1 MFAVEN
7 TRLHDV
13 LLTIEV
19 EGQNAKILPAGEAT
33 GFGYKR
39 VEGVVPMGAQL
50 VFAMVE
56 PMNPNEKLQFGV
68 KLGVDRIDVEVR
80 CCELEGVFQNTHIR
94 HGKVVEFSFEVSL
107 PFSSPTRIP
116 NQPHHLLTFPFLLFF
131 PPPPPPQKK
140 SCSITTRRWTTIL
153 KSRWRSPEVP
163 CLREAAPCR

>member
-19 EGQNAKILPAGEAT
+19 EGQNAKIL
-33 GFGYKR
+33 
-39 VEGVVPMGAQL
+39 
-50 VFAMVE
+50 
-56 PMNPNEKLQFGV
+56 
-68 KLGVDRIDVEVR
+68 
-80 CCELEGVFQNTHIR
+80 CELEGVFQNTHIR

-131 PPPPPPQKK
+131 PPPPPPPPQK
-140 SCSITTRRWTTIL
+140 IL
-153 KSRWRSPEVP
+153 
-163 CLREAAPCR
+163 